1 MRREKVLTLLSG
13 FLLAF
18 LLSFSGVL
26 CVATG
31 FSLSSQGLADL
42 RVLALWCAAISLV
55 FSACYT
61 WRAGLAVPAALVLL
75 ALGFWFYGGL
85 ELSIEALCNTV
96 SRRYNNAYH
105 WGVVRWSGTELED
118 VSRTLALAGAASL
131 LAASAAWTVCRRR
144 PVFWALAAGLLS
156 LLPCTMITTTVPAKG
171 ALFLWLLAMALLLVT
186 QPIRRRDALQGGSI
200 TLYAALPAVLS
211 LVLLFRLVP
220 QEGYSGAQRAEKL
233 LQSVESFFSRTVSNV
248 GGGRDETVKLSRIGR
263 MTEDPTPVMDVTATV
278 SGTYYLRGRA
288 YDIYTGTQWQDSG
301 VDYDFPWPVL
311 ERGAD
316 MFSTRPRSSVAIRT
330 RNEEDILYLP
340 YYTESMLYQRLGSMQ
355 RNTEEV
361 SEYSFDRYLLD
372 RLIHPSFV
380 PGENVVLTNE
390 QVIERLNHLGYNIRL
405 PDESDSQAMTALPEE
420 TRLWAQDWAAQ
431 IASMYGLSLSDA
443 DPDALAAVIGSYLR
457 SCARYDLN
465 TTRMPADQT
474 DFVHWFLTQSD
485 TGYCV
490 HFASS
495 AVVLL
500 RAAGVPARYVSG
512 FLVDAV
518 AGETVTVQQKNAHAW
533 VEYWTLSSG
542 WQILDPTPS
551 ATETPPTEPTTEAT
565 TEATTVA
572 TTEMTTAPTESS
584 SSLEATSTAG
594 ESGLS
599 GNETGAAPGKQ
610 DSTVLFRILL
620 WVGIAALLAALLI
633 GQSRLRV
640 QLRRRARR
648 RGTPNEQA
656 LSCWQQV
663 TLYCRAL
670 GEKPDPALRT
680 LAQKAKFSQHELT
693 GEELRQFAHYFD
705 AAISALKKKP
715 LYLRLFHRII
725 LALY

>member
-13 FLLAF
+13 FLLSF

-42 RVLALWCAAISLV
+42 RVLALWCAAVSLV

-96 SRRYNNAYH
+96 SKRYNNAYH
-105 WGVVRWSGTELED
+105 WGVVRWSGAELED
-118 VSRTLALAGAASL
+118 VSRTLALAAAASL

-156 LLPCTMITTTVPAKG
+156 LLPCTMITTTVPSKG

-186 QPIRRRDALQGGSI
+186 QPIRRRDARQGGAI
-200 TLYAALPAVLS
+200 TLYAALPAILA

-220 QEGYSGAQRAEKL
+220 QEGYSGAERAEKL
-233 LQSVESFFSRTVSNV
+233 LQSVESFFTRTVSNV

-263 MTEDPTPVMDVTATV
+263 MAEDPTPVMDVTATY
-278 SGTYYLRGRA
+278 SGAYYLRGRA

-316 MFSTRPRSSVAIRT
+316 MFTTRPRGSVTIQT

-355 RNTEEV
+355 RNTDELK
-361 SEYSFDRYLLD
+361 EYSFDRYLLE
-372 RLIHPSFV
+372 RLIHPSDAAD
-380 PGENVVLTNE
+380 EHVVLTTE
-390 QVIERLNHLGYNIRL
+390 QVIERLSHLGYNIRL
-405 PDESDSQAMTALPEE
+405 PDEAALQAMTALPEE
-420 TRLWAQDWAAQ
+420 TRLWAQDWTAQ

-443 DPDALAAVIGSYLR
+443 DPDEIAAVIGSYLR

-465 TTRMPADQT
+465 TPRMAADQT

-518 AGETVTVQQKNAHAW
+518 AGETVTVQQKDAHAW
-533 VEYWTLSSG
+533 VEYWTVSAG
-542 WQILDPTPS
+542 WQILDPTPAAS
-551 ATETPPTEPTTEAT
+551 DETPTEPTTEST
-565 TEATTVA
+565 TEATTE
-572 TTEMTTAPTESS
+572 TTTAPTESS
-584 SSLEATSTAG
+584 SSSEATTTTG

-599 GNETGAAPGKQ
+599 ESETGDAPGKQ
-610 DSTVLFRILL
+610 DNTVPLHVLF
-620 WVGIAALLAALLI
+620 WVGGAALLVALLI

-648 RGTPNEQA
+648 RGTPNERA
-656 LSCWQQV
+656 LSCWRQV

-670 GEKPDPALRT
+670 GEKPDPALRS
-680 LAQKAKFSQHELT
+680 LAQKAKFSQYELT
-693 GEELRQFAHYFD
+693 DGELQQFARYFD
-705 AAISALKKKP
+705 AAVSVLKKKP
-715 LYLRLFHRII
+715 LYLRLFYCIV

>member
-1 MRREKVLTLLSG
+1 M
-13 FLLAF
+13 
-18 LLSFSGVL
+18 
-26 CVATG
+26 
-31 FSLSSQGLADL
+31 
-42 RVLALWCAAISLV
+42 
-55 FSACYT
+55 
-61 WRAGLAVPAALVLL
+61 
-75 ALGFWFYGGL
+75 
-85 ELSIEALCNTV
+85 
-96 SRRYNNAYH
+96 
-105 WGVVRWSGTELED
+105 
-118 VSRTLALAGAASL
+118 
-131 LAASAAWTVCRRR
+131 
-144 PVFWALAAGLLS
+144 
-156 LLPCTMITTTVPAKG
+156 
-171 ALFLWLLAMALLLVT
+171 
-186 QPIRRRDALQGGSI
+186 
-200 TLYAALPAVLS
+200 
-211 LVLLFRLVP
+211 
-220 QEGYSGAQRAEKL
+220 
-233 LQSVESFFSRTVSNV
+233 
-248 GGGRDETVKLSRIGR
+248 
-263 MTEDPTPVMDVTATV
+263 
-278 SGTYYLRGRA
+278 
-288 YDIYTGTQWQDSG
+288 
-301 VDYDFPWPVL
+301 
-311 ERGAD
+311 
-316 MFSTRPRSSVAIRT
+316 
-330 RNEEDILYLP
+330 
-340 YYTESMLYQRLGSMQ
+340 
-355 RNTEEV
+355 
-361 SEYSFDRYLLD
+361 YSFDRYLLD

-465 TTRMPADQT
+465 TPRMPADQT

-518 AGETVTVQQKNAHAW
+518 AGETVTVQQKDAHAW

-551 ATETPPTEPTTEAT
+551 ATEAPPTEPTTETT
-565 TEATTVA
+565 TEA

-584 SSLEATSTAG
+584 SSPEATSTAG

-610 DSTVLFRILL
+610 DSAVLFRILL

-656 LSCWQQV
+656 LSCWRQV

-670 GEKPDPALRT
+670 GEKPDPALHT
-680 LAQKAKFSQHELT
+680 LAQKAKFSQYELT